1 MVKDFRQDPQDMRR
15 QGDVDRA
22 ASAPAYEQA
31 EGDPEWEAEFETM
44 FGKAANPF
52 RMYVRQYMA
61 DRRTGYTTIGDGRNA
76 MGDSRYAAADAFETT
91 DAEGAAAVRRTM
103 PEA

>member
-1 MVKDFRQDPQDMRR
+1 MVKDFMQDPQGMRR

-31 EGDPEWEAEFETM
+31 KGDPEWEAEFENM

-52 RMYVRQYMA
+52 RMYVRQYLA
-61 DRRTGYTTIGDGRNA
+61 DRSIGYTTIGDGRNT

-91 DAEGAAAVRRTM
+91 DAEGGAQVRRAM